1 MRLGARQ
8 AHERLLR
15 RWAEGSGDEAAR
27 RRFTALKS
35 GAGALHPRHFAHG
48 NESLG
53 FHEPGVRAR
62 ARRLAVSYGIF
73 RGTNMEALMEC
84 QGQIRFGEVP
94 WEVAERLAQ
103 FRGNWLEF
111 LSGSNAV
118 VFRGVR
124 PPGCPPVTA
133 IPCELIS
140 LIDSIP
146 PEFRECMPG
155 GELCLKDVNGRTL
168 RVEVRQGQ
176 IRIKWPQEPICRTSP
191 DLSENAAGQGGRVNG
206 WARFAG
212 TPSRSAELR
221 ELVDRFGGL
230 YPEEDMPSE
239 CTQNMVYLRFRNA
252 SIEPQTLID
261 RLRGLADPL
270 ESLQAEIEIESS
282 GSGPGERSF
291 RIKIMDG
298 CAEATEATPSK

>member
-1 MRLGARQ
+1 
-8 AHERLLR
+8 
-15 RWAEGSGDEAAR
+15 
-27 RRFTALKS
+27 
-35 GAGALHPRHFAHG
+35 
-48 NESLG
+48 
-53 FHEPGVRAR
+53 
-62 ARRLAVSYGIF
+62 
-73 RGTNMEALMEC
+73 METLMEC

-155 GELCLKDVNGRTL
+155 GELCLKDVNGRIL

-191 DLSENAAGQGGRVNG
+191 DLSEHAAGEGGRVNG

-212 TPSRSAELR
+212 SSSRSEELR
-221 ELVDRFGGL
+221 GLVDRFGGL

-239 CTQNMVYLRFRNA
+239 CAQNLVYVRFRNA
-252 SIEPQTLID
+252 SIEPRTLMD
-261 RLRGLADPL
+261 CLQNLADPL
-270 ESLQAEIEIESS
+270 ESLQAELEIESP
-282 GSGPGERSF
+282 GSGPREGSL
-291 RIKIMDG
+291 RIRIVDG
-298 CAEATEATPSK
+298 RAEATEATLSE